1 MPMDEHGHVI
11 LSKNL
16 VTSIVERVLRSVPET
31 EYDTPVAVDD
41 EMRSLAGEARLVV
54 EQFQAVGRPL
64 WPRVP
69 SSLYREFLHRPVVGG
84 LSFSLTWDA
93 SPQGWA
99 AVLRWWDTGTRRGPR
114 PYSGTS
120 C

>member
-41 EMRSLAGEARLVV
+41 
-54 EQFQAVGRPL
+54 
-64 WPRVP
+64 
-69 SSLYREFLHRPVVGG
+69 
-84 LSFSLTWDA
+84 
-93 SPQGWA
+93 
-99 AVLRWWDTGTRRGPR
+99 
-114 PYSGTS
+114 
-120 C
+120 